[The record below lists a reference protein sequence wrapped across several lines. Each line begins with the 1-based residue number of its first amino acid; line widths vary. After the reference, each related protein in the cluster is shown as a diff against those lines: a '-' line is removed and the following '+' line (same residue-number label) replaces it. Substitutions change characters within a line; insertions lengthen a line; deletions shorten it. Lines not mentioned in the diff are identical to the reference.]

1 MSQLQ
6 VAQFLYD
13 LRQMLGELDSL
24 PVPTIAALDGAAL
37 GGGLELALACDLRV
51 ASEFAFAPPA
61 GGDVLTCGAVQ
72 ALPPTSLDYQ
82 RLVLPSSLGELL
94 LSCLQPVAL
103 AHGARSFSA
112 GGTQR
117 LSRLIGVSRA
127 KDLIFTS
134 KVLNAAQAHDLG
146 T

>member
-6 VAQFLYD
+6 VAQFLYN

-61 GGDVLTCGAVQ
+61 GGDALTCSSTGSTANKLG
-72 ALPPTSLDYQ
+72 LPET
-82 RLVLPSSLGELL
+82 RLAIIPG
-94 LSCLQPVAL
+94 
-103 AHGARSFSA
+103 
-112 GGTQR
+112 
-117 LSRLIGVSRA
+117 
-127 KDLIFTS
+127 
-134 KVLNAAQAHDLG
+134 
-146 T
+146 